1 MTAVRFT
8 RAHTILILVFAAG
21 LLLSRDSRGT
31 PSRGQEPGATTTV
44 AAGIYTNAQAAR
56 GQIVYQGQC
65 ASCHLQDLSGSN
77 QALSLAGAEF
87 VERWDG
93 RSVDELVDRIRVSM
107 PADRAG
113 SLSRDDAID
122 VVTYMLQASAFV
134 AGDRELR
141 NDRRALR
148 QILIRHE

>member
-1 MTAVRFT
+1 MPR
-8 RAHTILILVFAAG
+8 ILLVFAAA
-21 LLLSRDSRGT
+21 LLLSRTSHGT
-31 PSRGQEPGATTTV
+31 PSRGQEAAVPTTI
-44 AAGIYTNAQAAR
+44 AAGIYTTAQAAR
-56 GQIVYQGQC
+56 GQIVYDGQC

-87 VERWDG
+87 VERWNG

-113 SLSRDDAID
+113 SLSRESAID

-134 AGDRELR
+134 AGDNELR
-141 NDRRALR
+141 NDRSALR
-148 QILIRHE
+148 RILIRNE